1 MELRD
6 LLEPI
11 SEAASSASS
20 LAPSLIGAALAQAWK
35 PALPWRQ
42 RFIQWIAG
50 STVSFYASGAIV
62 AVLGW
67 NEFVAQAIAF
77 GIALIAFD
85 ATPKICTAATTAL
98 AKVPGA
104 LVARIFPEKD

>member
-6 LLEPI
+6 LLESA
-11 SEAASSASS
+11 SEAASSARS

-35 PALPWRQ
+35 PALPWGQ

-62 AVLGW
+62 AGFGW
-67 NEFVAQAIAF
+67 SEFAAQGIAF

-104 LVARIFPEKD
+104 LVARFFPEKD

>member
-1 MELRD
+1 MEIRD
-6 LLEPI
+6 LLESA

-20 LAPSLIGAALAQAWK
+20 LAPSLLGAALAQVWK
-35 PALPWRQ
+35 PALPWGQ

-50 STVSFYASGAIV
+50 STVSFYAARAIV
-62 AVLGW
+62 AVSGW
-67 NEFVAQAIAF
+67 NDFVAQAIAF

-85 ATPKICTAATTAL
+85 ATPKICTAATAAL

-104 LVARIFPEKD
+104 LVARFFPEKD